1 MTKAG
6 DIVLQSIGVIHSP
19 FKTIEGMPIQPS
31 GAQGVLGEV
40 EVFPRY
46 AEGLQDLEEFSHII
60 LLYYFHRARRARL
73 AIVPFM
79 DSKPHGVFAT
89 RAPSR
94 PNPVGLSVVR
104 LIAREGNILRVEGV
118 DILEGTPLL
127 DIKPYVPA
135 FDVHAAGRVGWLQ
148 RVGTDEV
155 KAKRSDTRF
164 R

>member
-1 MTKAG
+1 MAKSG
-6 DIVLQSIGVIHSP
+6 EVVFRPIGVIHSP
-19 FKTIEGMPIQPS
+19 FKTTEGMPIQPS
-31 GAQGVLGEV
+31 GAQQVLGEV

-46 AEGLQDLEEFSHII
+46 AKGLQDLEGFSHII

-73 AIVPFM
+73 VVIPFL

-104 LIAREGNILRVEGV
+104 FVAREGNSLRVQGI
-118 DILEGTPLL
+118 DILDGTPLL

-135 FDVHAAGRVGWLQ
+135 FDVHDASRVGWLQ
-148 RVGTDEV
+148 GADADMV